1 MTTPPI
7 VRRMVKHDEVVE
19 GEWVSFPGGEL
30 EGQKP
35 KVMCP
40 TCRARLR
47 AEARAATPAVSR
59 NEHRPSP
66 ICFECYRV
74 DLARQ
79 RALHAARNLNSAS
92 ETRFQGSLPF
102 EPIDRARLVRLRA
115 ERATVRAAMN
125 VGTARFVDKRRR
137 AQIAARHVLE
147 RLAAGLGSHGATP
160 GDRERFRADAVYAA
174 ELQLPEAWLPF
185 VVSR

>member
-7 VRRMVKHDEVVE
+7 VRRMVRTEEVTE

-40 TCRARLR
+40 ACRERLR
-47 AEARAATPAVSR
+47 AAARATAVTPTGPAPV
-59 NEHRPSP
+59 
-66 ICFECYRV
+66 CFECYRV

-79 RALHAARNLNSAS
+79 RALHAARNLNTAS
-92 ETRFQGSLPF
+92 EARFQGSLPF
-102 EPIDRARLVRLRA
+102 DPINRARLERLRA
-115 ERATVRAAMN
+115 ERATVRAAMK
-125 VGTARFVDKRRR
+125 VGTACFVDKRRR

-147 RLAAGLGSHGATP
+147 RLAAGLDSHVATP
-160 GDRERFRADAVYAA
+160 ADREPARADGVV
-174 ELQLPEAWLPF
+174 QLPEAWLPF
-185 VVSR
+185 VMSR